1 VILVSA
7 DFTSYDVWT
16 FCTEVNVYFL
26 VILLL
31 VIFLSLEFFM
41 GPVYFAYFYVTIPII
56 FVRQDY
62 YASILGRLKLIKYI
76 FIYVLQY

>member
-1 VILVSA
+1 
-7 DFTSYDVWT
+7 
-16 FCTEVNVYFL
+16 
-26 VILLL
+26 
-31 VIFLSLEFFM
+31 M